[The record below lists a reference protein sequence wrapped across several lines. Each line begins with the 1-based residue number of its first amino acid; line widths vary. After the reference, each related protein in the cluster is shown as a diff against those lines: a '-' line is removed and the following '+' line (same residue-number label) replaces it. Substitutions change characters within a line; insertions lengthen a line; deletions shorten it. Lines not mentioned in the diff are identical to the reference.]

1 MAGHSLCGVEGWRKV
16 GPRERYEEEGGGR
29 GVKGR
34 EVGEKERRTVAWVS
48 HGRSITRHS
57 EVKRGGWGRG
67 TKGGQRATAS
77 RDTRCG
83 DVGGMGW
90 VFFVVGACVRKAGVR
105 WREGQVCTEGC
116 GTTQC
121 AKCVQHSKLI
131 ILRRLMIQLARL
143 QNWHNVRHQWQS
155 FPIAF
160 IFLRL
165 TVLTFSSRPPLF
177 KLWNRWQHTAMYKA
191 TL

>member
-90 VFFVVGACVRKAGVR
+90 VFLLWVLACIRQEWGDVRG
-105 WREGQVCTEGC
+105 
-116 GTTQC
+116 
-121 AKCVQHSKLI
+121 KCVLKDVVRLNVQNRKLI
-131 ILRRLMIQLARL
+131 ILHRLMIQLARL
-143 QNWHNVRHQWQS
+143 QNWHNFRHQWQS